1 MPKTK
6 NEYLM
11 WNINTR
17 TLYDGTGVNIDV
29 YYSIIRFIHQAWAL
43 RNFMFNHTFNLSLY
57 IPGKADMTF

>member
-17 TLYDGTGVNIDV
+17 TLYDGTGVNIDM
-29 YYSIIRFIHQAWAL
+29 YYSIIRGFPDPIH
-43 RNFMFNHTFNLSLY
+43 TSSLSLKEFY
-57 IPGKADMTF
+57 V